1 MIIIISQRC
10 HMFSHQHTT
19 TELFIVGLYW
29 PIWNE
34 TLSDFVYLYEYYE
47 KI

>member
-10 HMFSHQHTT
+10 HMFSHHHTT

-29 PIWNE
+29 PKWS
-34 TLSDFVYLYEYYE
+34 LSDFVYLYEYYE